1 MSLFKEKL
9 KYLLNDS
16 YSSNQLKNIENQF
29 CDIILKTYRKIKKD
43 NSRQSIILSSYKKN
57 SSKLQKSK
65 IARYNR
71 FYSDKENY
79 SMKIKRGISFKTAES
94 MMQTFSLLNNDSR
107 SISNNPF
114 YINMSRY
121 LSNKSKSKEKIK
133 KHIDFFKMENST
145 SKNLI
150 CNRPKTVFKII
161 KKRKNINR
169 NPAFYKLM
177 PTYSKKLASIM
188 NSTKS
193 NKLIFEETKDNT
205 NKNNYN
211 FSETI
216 KKNQNRI
223 KFNCSYSKKYIKK
236 YFSKS
241 GNYFNY

>member
-1 MSLFKEKL
+1 MSLFKQKL
-9 KYLLNDS
+9 KNLLNDS
-16 YSSNQLKNIENQF
+16 YSSNQPKNIENQF
-29 CDIILKTYRKIKKD
+29 CNIILKTYRKIKKD

-65 IARYNR
+65 IAHNNR
-71 FYSDKENY
+71 FYSNKNNDSIN
-79 SMKIKRGISFKTAES
+79 IKRGISFKTAEN
-94 MMQTFSLLNNDSR
+94 MVQTFSLLNNDSR
-107 SISNNPF
+107 SINNNPF
-114 YINMSRY
+114 YINMNRY
-121 LSNKSKSKEKIK
+121 LSNNSKSKEKIK
-133 KHIDFFKMENST
+133 KHIDFFKIENST
-145 SKNLI
+145 SKNHI

-169 NPAFYKLM
+169 NPASYKLV
-177 PTYSKKLASIM
+177 PTYSKKLVSIM
-188 NSTKS
+188 NSKKN

-205 NKNNYN
+205 NKKNYN

-223 KFNCSYSKKYIKK
+223 EFNCSFSRNYIKK